1 MRIHRDIIMGFSCSR
16 CHGECK
22 CSNQQ
27 QKDAFTKFSMELLA
41 HDVTEKIVDPSTPPS
56 WRIPTRVRNFYNEDL
71 EIAGLQLQQEGGSGM
86 CAY

>member
-1 MRIHRDIIMGFSCSR
+1 M
-16 CHGECK
+16 K
-22 CSNQQ
+22 
-27 QKDAFTKFSMELLA
+27 LLA

-56 WRIPTRVRNFYNEDL
+56 RRIPTRVRNFYNEDL